1 MRPGLSQAFAA
12 LALAACATLAAAQAY
27 EPKTD
32 WEKAQEERDWK
43 EGEFSM
49 PAVPTGKGLLEFFV
63 NSASSFKFFIDP
75 QSLSVS
81 ADGIVRYAMVA
92 RSAAGVETVSFE
104 GIRCDNDTFRVYAF
118 VSGGDWKRGDAEW
131 KPIEPTGRV
140 QRWHNVLRS
149 DFFCPKHIIIG
160 SAEEGID
167 ALRRGAHPSLKYEKY

>member
-1 MRPGLSQAFAA
+1 LRPGRSQAIVA
-12 LALAACATLAAAQAY
+12 LLLCACASPAAAQAY

-43 EGEFSM
+43 ETEISL

-63 NSASSFKFFIDP
+63 SSASSFKFYVDP

-81 ADGIVRYAMVA
+81 ADGVVRYAMVA

-104 GIRCDNDTFRVYAF
+104 GIRCQNETYRIYAF
-118 VSGGDWKRGDAEW
+118 VSGGAWKRNDADW
-131 KPIEPTGRV
+131 RPIEPTGMQ

-149 DFFCPKHIIIG
+149 EYFCPKQIQITT
-160 SAEEGID
+160 AAEGID
-167 ALRRGAHPSLKYEKY
+167 ALRRGGHPSVRRF